1 MYRIANIEKG
11 YVDSLWGKLI
21 SSLTKR
27 NADKIVSIYEKGISQ
42 KRGCINMYD
51 YLMGALICAKAE
63 VSYSEIK
70 EAVKKRLNAR
80 EISQYKD
87 TIILKSNDAVR
98 KEIIKI
104 LPELKNIM
112 LQYPLSSS
120 QKAAIKN
127 LPHAKKILDDSQPVV
142 EIKESEF
149 GSATGDMAFISKL
162 VVNGGTK
169 AYYLNASRKIKR
181 KKTGARY
188 AEALKFEKLG
198 SVENGSLIIVDN
210 ADYVD
215 NDHMLDLLKT
225 SRDRRCKIILLTCE
239 GLKTDPRLHAIDAVR
254 AQALKMAPPIP
265 KAIRKD
271 FKDLA
276 NAVRDYRV
284 FYGNFKQSGLDMKL
298 VFLSEKSRD
307 AFVKKY
313 AEFYNAELPDY
324 GIYPN
329 INMEDTNYYLFAQD
343 GEDTKE
349 AENNLAKQGLSV
361 HVAKFFAP
369 EHNIPPIYANRPIGR
384 PVQNKTG
391 TLERK
396 YSGINANPQTDRNKS
411 RIPIGKPLAMQTSPS
426 LKPNQT
432 LNPPILHKLRGD
444 DKLQGLSNAGNR
456 NSPPG
461 DSNHSRPGS
470 AGQAPKT
477 RGFPERDHYP
487 PQNTGGAT
495 QPPSN
500 EIGRSDSNEID
511 KSQTQ
516 SGKDSRNKAPKDPP
530 PPDDFWDR

>member
-1 MYRIANIEKG
+1 
-11 YVDSLWGKLI
+11 
-21 SSLTKR
+21 
-27 NADKIVSIYEKGISQ
+27 
-42 KRGCINMYD
+42 
-51 YLMGALICAKAE
+51 
-63 VSYSEIK
+63 
-70 EAVKKRLNAR
+70 
-80 EISQYKD
+80 
-87 TIILKSNDAVR
+87 
-98 KEIIKI
+98 
-104 LPELKNIM
+104 M

-127 LPHAKKILDDSQPVV
+127 LPHAKKILADSQPVV

-181 KKTGARY
+181 KKTGAHY

-198 SVENGSLIIVDN
+198 SVENGLLIIVDN

-254 AQALKMAPPIP
+254 AQAVKMAPPVP

-313 AEFYNAELPDY
+313 AEFYNAEPLDY

-329 INMEDTNYYLFAQD
+329 INIEDTNYYLFAQD
-343 GEDTKE
+343 GEDTE
-349 AENNLAKQGLSV
+349 ESENNLAKQGLSV
-361 HVAKFFAP
+361 HVAKFLAP

-384 PVQNKTG
+384 YPAAPVQNKTG

-396 YSGINANPQTDRNKS
+396 YTGINANPQSGKS
-411 RIPIGKPLAMQTSPS
+411 KSNMPIQKPLARQG
-426 LKPNQT
+426 LQNIKPNQA

-444 DKLQGLSNAGNR
+444 DKSQDLTNMGNR
-456 NSPPG
+456 NPPLG
-461 DSNHSRPGS
+461 DSNHIRLNV
-470 AGQAPKT
+470 AGQAAGSKA
-477 RGFPERDHYP
+477 RGLPERGIPHHP

-500 EIGRSDSNEID
+500 AIRRSDSNEID
-511 KSQTQ
+511 KFQTQ